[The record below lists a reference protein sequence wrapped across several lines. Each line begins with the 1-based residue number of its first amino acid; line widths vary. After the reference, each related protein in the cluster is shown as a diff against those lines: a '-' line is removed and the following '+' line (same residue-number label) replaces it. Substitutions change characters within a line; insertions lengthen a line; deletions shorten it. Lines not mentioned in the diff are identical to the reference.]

1 MPVTGRKT
9 KPPTLKDHYS
19 VSDIEAYRYDEL
31 RKTLAQGELNELF
44 DAGDMG
50 YAKWDGST
58 GQPGDFRHGYY
69 LFKLR

>member
-1 MPVTGRKT
+1 M
-9 KPPTLKDHYS
+9 
-19 VSDIEAYRYDEL
+19 SDIEDYLYDEL
-31 RKTLAQGELNELF
+31 RPTLAQRELSDLF

-58 GQPGDFRHGYY
+58 GLPTDFLPGYY